1 MIGLIFATN
10 WEARPFLSAIQ
21 AELTAPQPFAC
32 YTTNANPDLKVVI
45 SRIGKVAAAAA
56 CQYLIHV
63 HDVDQIINAG
73 ACGLLT
79 ESTEY
84 RVSQVVRV
92 TTVME
97 GDHEVFGKRPSPTV
111 CSNLLNLDLP
121 TGRLV
126 TCDRPVFDMQKRHAC
141 AKLGDLVDMEGA
153 AIARVADLFQV
164 PCELIKGITDKAQ
177 PTDRKTLM
185 ENLTAVSEKI
195 AELLW
200 QRLGK

>member
-1 MIGLIFATN
+1 MIGLIFATK
-10 WEARPFLSAIQ
+10 WEARPFLKAIQ
-21 AELTAPQPFAC
+21 ADLTVAQPFAC
-32 YTTNANPDLKVVI
+32 YATANPELIVVI

-63 HDVDQIINAG
+63 HAVDQIINAG

-79 ESTEY
+79 ESTDYSVE
-84 RVSQVVRV
+84 QVVRV
-92 TTVME
+92 STAME
-97 GDHEVFGKRPSPTV
+97 GDHEVFGKRPPPTV
-111 CSNLLNLDLP
+111 CSNLLHLDLP

-153 AIARVADLFQV
+153 AIARVADLFNV

-177 PTDRKTLM
+177 PTDRATLKQ
-185 ENLTAVSEKI
+185 NLAVVSEKI
-195 AELLW
+195 GELLLK
-200 QRLGK
+200 RLER